1 MINKKTF
8 KAGAARVDITP
19 PQGTFVGVDFFNH
32 YARFIHDP
40 LHAKA
45 LVFENDGLLVAIVI
59 VDICIMPSDLMS
71 DIKSR
76 IHQQT
81 GVQPENIMLSC
92 THTHGAGNVAGL
104 LCGSVDIAYRTKI
117 PDLIVKAVDLA
128 IGKMKPAKVATGST
142 EVPEHVLCRRYLMK
156 KEYSPL
162 NPVTGEVDL
171 IKTNPFGVE
180 QFIER
185 PAEPVDPGVGFLAIK
200 GMDESWI
207 ALLGNYCLHYVGDWH
222 VDSITADYYGE
233 FSRQIH
239 QKLGAGNEFVG
250 MMSYGTGGDVNI
262 WDFMDP
268 DRYPEESYAKTRL
281 IAGDLSD
288 KVAEALQTVHWDENP
303 ALNVR
308 YEELELDVRKPS
320 PDELDTARKRLEEND
335 FNNLEINHEGMLMVY
350 AREQIL
356 LEEYPSTSPA
366 SVQAIQVGELIIGA
380 LGGEF
385 FSETGLSLKSSV
397 PATNYFTVCLANT
410 YDGYVPPAHEFDRGG
425 YETWRARS
433 SFLERNA
440 ESKIRNKLLDLIGKM
455 I

>member
-1 MINKKTF
+1 MFNKLTF
-8 KAGAARVDITP
+8 KAGAAQVDITP

-40 LHAKA
+40 LYAKA
-45 LVFENDGLLVAIVI
+45 LVVGNDGLLVALVI

-76 IHQQT
+76 IRKQT
-81 GVQPENIMLSC
+81 GINPENIMLSC

-117 PDLIVKAVDLA
+117 PDLVVKAVDLA
-128 IGKMKPAKVATGST
+128 IRKMKPAKVASGST

-171 IKTNPFGVE
+171 IKTNPIGVE
-180 QFIER
+180 HLIER

-233 FSRQIH
+233 FSRMIH
-239 QKLGAGNEFVG
+239 QKLDTDKEFVG

-268 DRYPEESYAKTRL
+268 DRYPREYYAKTRL

-288 KVAEALQTVHWDENP
+288 KVVEAIKTVQWDENP
-303 ALNVR
+303 ALGIL
-308 YEELELDVRKPS
+308 YEELELTVRKPS
-320 PDELDTARKRLEEND
+320 QEELKVARKRLLEND
-335 FNNLEINHEGMLMVY
+335 FDELEINHEGMLMVY

-356 LEEYPSTSPA
+356 LEEYPPASAA
-366 SVQAIQVGELIIGA
+366 SVQAIKIGDLIIGA

-385 FSETGLSLKSSV
+385 FSETGINLKGSV
-397 PATNYFTVCLANT
+397 PAKNYFTVCLANT

-433 SFLERNA
+433 SFLERDA
-440 ESKIRNKLLDLIGKM
+440 ERKISNKLLELIRKM